1 MTEKKNFEAKFEEGK
16 LNIHIDSNRDGENLM
31 EAKVNLNEALQE
43 IIARGEKVEG
53 AKLVAF
59 EMGIDGL
66 KIKLDTDQDGEEL
79 LELKISFVEALDESG
94 LAAKLNG

>member
-1 MTEKKNFEAKFEEGK
+1 MSEKKNFEAKFEEGK
-16 LNIHIDSNRDGENLM
+16 LKIAIDSNRDGENLLDLNL
-31 EAKVNLNEALQE
+31 NLNEGLQE
-43 IIARGEKVEG
+43 IIARGEKVES
-53 AKLVAF
+53 AKLVGF

-66 KIKLDTDQDGEEL
+66 KVKLDTDQDGEEL